1 MRKLSST
8 CHKHLPHPGQII
20 FIKHAPISDKDHF
33 PDIIT
38 RLQLLQNADQVMT
51 LESSTRE
58 HFVANQ
64 QILAGDQQS
73 QQYLGLIDLV
83 LIDLGLIDLV
93 LIDLGLIDL
102 VLIDLGLVEFTVLA
116 VTILF

>member
-8 CHKHLPHPGQII
+8 CHKHLPHPGQIV

-33 PDIIT
+33 PDIIA

-83 LIDLGLIDLV
+83 LIDLGL
-93 LIDLGLIDL
+93 
-102 VLIDLGLVEFTVLA
+102 VEFTVLA

>member
-8 CHKHLPHPGQII
+8 CHKRLPHPGQII
-20 FIKHAPISDKDHF
+20 FIKHAPISDKEHF
-33 PDIIT
+33 PNIIA

-83 LIDLGLIDLV
+83 LIDLGL
-93 LIDLGLIDL
+93 
-102 VLIDLGLVEFTVLA
+102 VEFTVLA